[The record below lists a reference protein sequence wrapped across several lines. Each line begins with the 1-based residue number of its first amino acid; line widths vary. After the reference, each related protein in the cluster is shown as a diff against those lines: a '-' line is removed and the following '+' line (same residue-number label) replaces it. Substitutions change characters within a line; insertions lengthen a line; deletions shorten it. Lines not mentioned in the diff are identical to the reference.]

1 MEITSNLSERA
12 LHDYTMVKRA
22 IAGDEMAYTELFQRY
37 KEPVFF
43 MVLKMVNNRTDAEDL
58 MFEAFEKAFSS
69 LDNYSPQFAFS
80 TWLFKIASNNTIDFI
95 RKRKTV
101 MISIDREDHS
111 SHEEPRGNNVFSIQ
125 ADTLSPEEE
134 TIRRQR
140 ADFMREKVAML
151 SGRYRRLIE
160 LRYFEEFSYEE
171 IAQELQLP
179 LGTVKAQLFRAREL
193 LLNILESSEI
203 PGREEYL

>member
-1 MEITSNLSERA
+1 
-12 LHDYTMVKRA
+12 MVKRA
-22 IAGDEMAYTELFQRY
+22 IAGDELAFTELFQRY

-43 MVLKMVNNRTDAEDL
+43 MILKMVNNRTDAEDL

-101 MISIDREDHS
+101 MISIDREDHA
-111 SHEEPRGNNVFSIQ
+111 SHEEQRGNNVFNIQ

-151 SGRYRRLIE
+151 GGRYRRLIE

-193 LLNILESSEI
+193 LLNILENSEI